1 MRSALSRSS
10 ALVILVG
17 ISGVLVAC
25 SQNAVDVGGSS
36 AAEPT
41 TSRVHEQVAPDG
53 SVHAV
58 LHEEFESVRLPLDE
72 FLPTTD
78 EMLAVTH
85 ANDLFILD
93 CLQQSG
99 FDYSPA
105 HVDWQGGW
113 EEPFNREYGVWS
125 VSRAAVY
132 GYDVPESPYEKSV
145 MAAVA
150 ADGTPSAEQ
159 MAAESRCNQSV
170 ERLPNLTEDAGH
182 SDDPAE
188 AVMAVVDE
196 GRYAAGA
203 AASESDAFPKVRAAL
218 AECLARNGLS
228 LSDDSWS
235 FTVTNKPEDAE
246 GQVKTAVAEATCHQE
261 VKVEQ
266 TLYDIQ
272 AQYQAGYIAAHE
284 AELAVVKQKQ
294 TEVLERAK
302 KVIAEHGG

>member
-1 MRSALSRSS
+1 MRSGVSLSFGVFILAGIS
-10 ALVILVG
+10 VVLVG
-17 ISGVLVAC
+17 C
-25 SQNAVDVGGSS
+25 SQETVGVSGSPAP
-36 AAEPT
+36 AATEDQ
-41 TSRVHEQVAPDG
+41 VYEQVAPDG
-53 SVHAV
+53 SVHAI

-85 ANDLFILD
+85 ANDLLILD

-99 FDYSPA
+99 RDYSPA
-105 HVDWQGGW
+105 HVDWQGGS
-113 EEPFNREYGVWS
+113 EEQFNRRYGSWS
-125 VSRAAVY
+125 VSRAVVY

-159 MAAESRCNQSV
+159 MAAESRCAKSV

-182 SDDPAE
+182 SDDPTE
-188 AVMAVVDE
+188 ALMAVVDE
-196 GRYAAGA
+196 GRYGGGA
-203 AASESDAFPKVRAAL
+203 AASESEEFPKVRAAL
-218 AECLARNGLS
+218 AECFARSGLS
-228 LSDDSWS
+228 MSDNPSS
-235 FTVTNKPEDAE
+235 FEVTNKPKDAE
-246 GQVKTAVAEATCHQE
+246 GQVRTAVAEATCHQE
-261 VKVEQ
+261 AKVEQ

-294 TEVLERAK
+294 AEVLERAK
-302 KVIAEHGG
+302 KVIAEHGS